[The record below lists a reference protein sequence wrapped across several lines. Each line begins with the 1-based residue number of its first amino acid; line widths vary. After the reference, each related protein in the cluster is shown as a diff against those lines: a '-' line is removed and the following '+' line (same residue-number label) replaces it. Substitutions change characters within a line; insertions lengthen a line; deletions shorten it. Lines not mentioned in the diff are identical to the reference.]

1 MLRGKAV
8 TLLGDNIARGTENLS
23 KWEHD
28 WLCCLNKSPRS
39 CNWDFLFSLWLW
51 LFSLILWCF
60 FQWLWRRLGLH
71 FHEFIFHLVHHNSF
85 PTWFNS
91 SSSLLKM
98 LQYVYKQLDHSSLVF
113 LWHQIPHLPFHLD
126 GCNGCLLL
134 YQSCQQG
141 RWESRGGLG
150 ESFHVRSVIN
160 FQLINYS

>member
-71 FHEFIFHLVHHNSF
+71 FHELIFHLVHHNSF
-85 PTWFNS
+85 PILDLTPPVACWKCFNMSTSSSITAHS
-91 SSSLLKM
+91 SSSGIKCLTFPSIWTAVM
-98 LQYVYKQLDHSSLVF
+98 AACCFISLV
-113 LWHQIPHLPFHLD
+113 
-126 GCNGCLLL
+126 
-134 YQSCQQG
+134 
-141 RWESRGGLG
+141 SRGAERAEGAWG
-150 ESFHVRSVIN
+150 GAFTCEAW
-160 FQLINYS
+160 